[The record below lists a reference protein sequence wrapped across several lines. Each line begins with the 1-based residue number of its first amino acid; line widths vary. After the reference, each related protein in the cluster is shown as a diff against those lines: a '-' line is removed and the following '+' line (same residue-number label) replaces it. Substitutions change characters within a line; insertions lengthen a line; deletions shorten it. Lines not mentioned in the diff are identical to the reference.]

1 MEGFALFTHILIAHD
16 LSHEADVAL
25 RRAAQ
30 LATQYQAKL
39 TLLHVAEGQQS
50 SSAVASLR
58 AAAEQ
63 VLGERLATY
72 CHGNAEVRLEAGK
85 PNEVIHQIL
94 GEGDVDLLVLGA
106 HHKGRPELFTGTNLD
121 RLARQSPVPVLLAVN
136 EDDSPYQQGIVAL
149 DSSLCSCNAL
159 RHAYSLL
166 PASGHLQAVNIF
178 TLSGRLAKKE
188 AEERLTMQQQLIG
201 QLLDDE
207 AGTLPRPGPQLE
219 HLVVAGTLSAS
230 LDEVIA
236 KRQPQLLAIG
246 RHNRGVLAQ
255 TLLSSLAQHYLTKPP
270 CDVLVVRHTPRGRH
284 ILLGERL
291 KTIED
296 GVSQLR
302 ELGAAEVA
310 VVLREVF
317 ALAA

>member
-58 AAAEQ
+58 VAAEQ

-72 CHGNAEVRLEAGK
+72 CHSNAEVRLEAGK

-121 RLARQSPVPVLLAVN
+121 RLARQSPACPAA
-136 EDDSPYQQGIVAL
+136 S
-149 DSSLCSCNAL
+149 
-159 RHAYSLL
+159 RH
-166 PASGHLQAVNIF
+166 P
-178 TLSGRLAKKE
+178 
-188 AEERLTMQQQLIG
+188 
-201 QLLDDE
+201 
-207 AGTLPRPGPQLE
+207 
-219 HLVVAGTLSAS
+219 
-230 LDEVIA
+230 
-236 KRQPQLLAIG
+236 
-246 RHNRGVLAQ
+246 
-255 TLLSSLAQHYLTKPP
+255 
-270 CDVLVVRHTPRGRH
+270 
-284 ILLGERL
+284 
-291 KTIED
+291 
-296 GVSQLR
+296 
-302 ELGAAEVA
+302 
-310 VVLREVF
+310 
-317 ALAA
+317 

>member
-1 MEGFALFTHILIAHD
+1 MEDSALFTHLLLAHD

-30 LATQYQAKL
+30 LASQFQAKL
-39 TLLHVAEGQQS
+39 TLLHVAEGHPS

-58 AAAEQ
+58 VAAEQ

-85 PNEVIHQIL
+85 PSEVIHQIL
-94 GEGDVDLLVLGA
+94 GEGDVDLLVLGS

-136 EDDSPYQQGIVAL
+136 QDERPYQQGIVAL

-159 RHAYSLL
+159 RHAYALMPANGQLL
-166 PASGHLQAVNIF
+166 ATNIF
-178 TLSGRLAKKE
+178 PLSGRLAKQG
-188 AEERLTMQQQLIG
+188 AAERLAMQQQLIG
-201 QLLDDE
+201 QMLDDE
-207 AGTLPRPGPQLE
+207 SASLPQPGPQLE
-219 HLVVAGTLSAS
+219 QLVIAGTLSAS

-236 KRQPQLLAIG
+236 QRQPQLLALG

-255 TLLSSLAQHYLTKPP
+255 TLLSSLAQHYLNKPP
-270 CDVLVVRHTPRGRH
+270 CDVLVAR
-284 ILLGERL
+284 
-291 KTIED
+291 
-296 GVSQLR
+296 
-302 ELGAAEVA
+302 
-310 VVLREVF
+310 
-317 ALAA
+317 

>member
-1 MEGFALFTHILIAHD
+1 MFTHILIAHD

-121 RLARQSPVPVLLAVN
+121 RLARQSPVPVLLAVS

-188 AEERLTMQQQLIG
+188 AEERLAMQQQLIG

-207 AGTLPRPGPQLE
+207 ACTLPQPGPQLE
-219 HLVVAGTLSAS
+219 HLVVPGTLSAS

-270 CDVLVVRHTPRGRH
+270 CDVLVVR
-284 ILLGERL
+284 
-291 KTIED
+291 
-296 GVSQLR
+296 
-302 ELGAAEVA
+302 
-310 VVLREVF
+310 
-317 ALAA
+317 